1 MRYESINPNLFST
14 NRTRLIEL
22 LPDNAIAIFNS
33 NDIMPTNADGEM
45 GFRQNNDFF
54 YLTGI
59 DQEESTLVVL
69 KRNSLATFHLF
80 LKETSDLIKIWEG
93 AKLTITEAQE
103 LSLIQD
109 VQWNDRLAP
118 FLNEKVKEHD
128 TYFYNSNDHGRSAS
142 KVQTRDDRFNIEFQT
157 SHPHLKLTKSAP
169 LMHQLR
175 QVKSRT
181 EIDIIQKACNITEKA
196 FRRVLQYTKPSIYE
210 YEIEAEITYDFL
222 KNRSRGHAYAPIIA
236 GGKNACILHYTDN
249 NEIINNGDV
258 ILMDFGA
265 EYANYASD
273 MTRSIPA
280 NGRFTKRQ
288 KEVYNAVLDSMNYAK
303 TQLTPGNTIAQYQK
317 EVSLHIEKHLVDLGL
332 ITMNEIKE
340 QDPKSPAFRKY
351 FMHGVSHSLG
361 LDVHDVDNRDRPFE
375 NGMVYTIEPGLY
387 IPQEN
392 LGIRLENNFVI
403 NDNSPIDLMANIP
416 LEADEIEDLMNRQ
429 A

>member
-1 MRYESINPNLFST
+1 
-14 NRTRLIEL
+14 
-22 LPDNAIAIFNS
+22 
-33 NDIMPTNADGEM
+33 
-45 GFRQNNDFF
+45 
-54 YLTGI
+54 
-59 DQEESTLVVL
+59 
-69 KRNSLATFHLF
+69 
-80 LKETSDLIKIWEG
+80 
-93 AKLTITEAQE
+93 
-103 LSLIQD
+103 
-109 VQWNDRLAP
+109 
-118 FLNEKVKEHD
+118 
-128 TYFYNSNDHGRSAS
+128 
-142 KVQTRDDRFNIEFQT
+142 
-157 SHPHLKLTKSAP
+157 
-169 LMHQLR
+169 
-175 QVKSRT
+175 
-181 EIDIIQKACNITEKA
+181 
-196 FRRVLQYTKPSIYE
+196 
-210 YEIEAEITYDFL
+210 
-222 KNRSRGHAYAPIIA
+222 
-236 GGKNACILHYTDN
+236 
-249 NEIINNGDV
+249 
-258 ILMDFGA
+258 MDFGA

-416 LEADEIEDLMNRQ
+416 LEADEIEGLMNR
-429 A
+429 